1 MPLFSKRTPSKD
13 DVRASFT
20 GNFPQPSEQVV
31 QQAQHA
37 MAVTQDAAANAQAG
51 YTQLKDEAQAG
62 FDAANAAKSEL
73 EGIVKGD
80 APVAEKG
87 DNFSAGQVQL
97 LCLARVL
104 LKQPRVVFMDEA
116 TASVDLKTDALV
128 QAMIRSALNY
138 STIVTIA
145 HRLASII
152 DFDKVAVLD
161 AGTVAEVGPP
171 HELLSDGGAFA
182 RLVDATGKTSAA
194 ELRQRARERFETGA

>member
-1 MPLFSKRTPSKD
+1 MRRKLLRARLGVIPQDSWLFSGTLRSNL
-13 DVRASFT
+13 DVDGTRS
-20 GNFPQPSEQVV
+20 
-31 QQAQHA
+31 
-37 MAVTQDAAANAQAG
+37 DAE
-51 YTQLKDEAQAG
+51 LL
-62 FDAANAAKSEL
+62 DALEL
-73 EGIVKGD
+73 AHLREMVLGLDGGLD

-128 QAMIRSALNY
+128 QATIRSALND

-171 HELLSDGGAFA
+171 HELLRDGGAFA
-182 RLVDATGKTSAA
+182 RLVDATGATSAK
-194 ELRQRARERFETGA
+194 ELRARALQRYETGA